1 MTNKLTL
8 WTMLGMLCLAT
19 CFSGCQSSKIAYGNS
34 YYFKQA
40 PQPVAPPTVQEQAN
54 LKASLEK
61 QGITEEALTTKMA
74 EAREQLDA
82 VVAKSENS
90 ALQNSVDRTKQLA
103 REMKGEQ
110 LTRKEVRGKRKELRQ
125 ELRTLAKE
133 FRNAA
138 PEETQAIDRNLKLA
152 LIFLGIALVLSI
164 IAGATVTSGG
174 SFGILWLLATLSWI
188 AGVVFFVIWLVNE
201 VG

>member
-1 MTNKLTL
+1 
-8 WTMLGMLCLAT
+8 MLCLAAG
-19 CFSGCQSSKIAYGNS
+19 FSGCQSSKIAYGNA
-34 YYFKQA
+34 YYFKQK
-40 PQPVAPPTVQEQAN
+40 PRTVAPPTAQEKAN

-61 QGITEEALTTKMA
+61 QGLTEQSLTTKME
-74 EAREQLDA
+74 EAREQLDEIA
-82 VVAKSENS
+82 AKSENS
-90 ALQNSVDRTKQLA
+90 ALQASVDRTKQLA

-133 FRNAA
+133 FRNASPA
-138 PEETQAIDRNLKLA
+138 ETQDIDKNLRLA
-152 LIFLGIALVLSI
+152 LILLGAALVLSI
-164 IAGATVTSGG
+164 IAGATVSSGG
-174 SFGILWLLATLSWI
+174 GFGILWLLATLAWI

>member
-90 ALQNSVDRTKQLA
+90 ALQNSVARTRQLA

-133 FRNAA
+133 FRTAS
-138 PEETQAIDRNLKLA
+138 PEQTQALDRYLRLA
-152 LIFLGIALVLSI
+152 LILAAAALILTI
-164 IAGATVTSGG
+164 LAGATSSGTG
-174 SFGILWLLATLSWI
+174 LGILGLFATLAWI
-188 AGVVFFVIWLVNE
+188 AAVVFFVLWLIE
-201 VG
+201 EA